1 MLFLILPSELI
12 GLYFMHFVFL
22 PLLAPFRFY
31 ALIAQFIRRDVLGRY
46 RGSLLGLGWSFLT
59 PLLMLGVYS
68 FVFIGV
74 FKARWPGVE
83 QGDGVFFA
91 IRVFC
96 GLVVFNFVAEI
107 LARSPTVITEQPNL
121 VKKVVF
127 PLDALPVVVVGSA
140 LFHFLLSML
149 VLLAGVVAVQGF
161 LPLTALALPIVF
173 LPLLV
178 QMLGLSWILAGLGV
192 YVRDIGPVMGMVSSL
207 LMFLSPVFYSLEA
220 VSEKVRG
227 VMLWLPTTPVIEN
240 FRRLLFEG
248 LWPDWHALVL
258 HAGIALVVVLL
269 GASFF
274 GASRRGFADVL

>member
-1 MLFLILPSELI
+1 MRSAFLT
-12 GLYFMHFVFL
+12 
-22 PLLAPFRFY
+22 LLAPFRFHS
-31 ALIAQFIRRDVLGRY
+31 LIAQFVRRDVLGRY

-68 FVFIGV
+68 FVFVGV
-74 FKARWPGVE
+74 FKARWPGIE

-107 LARSPTVITEQPNL
+107 LSRSPTVITEQPNL

-127 PLDALPVVVVGSA
+127 PLDALPVVTVGSA

-149 VLLAGVVAVQGF
+149 VLLVGVVAVQGF
-161 LPLTALALPIVF
+161 VPLTALALPLVF

-178 QMLGLSWILAGLGV
+178 QMLGLGWFLAGLGV

-207 LMFLSPVFYSLEA
+207 LMFLSPVFYALTA
-220 VSEKVRG
+220 VAEPMRG

-240 FRRLLFEG
+240 FRRLLFDG
-248 LWPDWHALVL
+248 LWPDWQALALHAL
-258 HAGIALVVVLL
+258 IALLTVIL
-269 GASFF
+269 GALFF